1 MMKMETNK
9 VLSALCYFSIFFA
22 GFLFPLIVYFVSDN
36 PYVKKD
42 AKAAFLSHLLPV
54 VAVPLV
60 IAGLFLDMGVF
71 ASGAGLPIF
80 TVIMIGLAILLSV
93 VVVIWNVYKGIKVL
107 L

>member
-1 MMKMETNK
+1 METNK

-22 GFLFPLIVYFVSDN
+22 GFILPIIVYFLSDN
-36 PYVKKD
+36 PHVKKD

-54 VAVPLV
+54 ITIPL
-60 IAGLFLDMGVF
+60 ILAGIFLDIGIFAGGSGMPFFFIMMAGL
-71 ASGAGLPIF
+71 S
-80 TVIMIGLAILLSV
+80 ILISV

>member
-1 MMKMETNK
+1 MDTNK

-22 GFLFPLIVYFVSDN
+22 GFLFPLIVYFLTDN
-36 PYVKKD
+36 PYVKKG

-54 VAVPLV
+54 IAVPLV
-60 IAGLFLDMGVF
+60 IAGLVMDMGVF
-71 ASGAGLPIF
+71 ATGAGLPVF
-80 TVIMIGLAILLSV
+80 TIVMIGLAILFSV

>member
-1 MMKMETNK
+1 METNK

-22 GFLFPLIVYFVSDN
+22 GFLFPLIVYFVSDDQ
-36 PYVKKD
+36 YVKKD

-54 VAVPLV
+54 IVVPFI
-60 IAGLFLDMGVF
+60 IAGVFMDIGVF
-71 ASGAGLPIF
+71 ASGAGLPVF

-93 VVVIWNVYKGIKVL
+93 VVVMWNVYKGIKVL

>member
-1 MMKMETNK
+1 METNK

-36 PYVKKD
+36 PHVKKD
-42 AKAAFLSHLLPV
+42 AKSAFLSHLLPV
-54 VAVPLV
+54 IAVPLV
-60 IAGLFLDMGVF
+60 FAGLVMDMGVF
-71 ASGAGLPIF
+71 ASGAGLPVF
-80 TVIMIGLAILLSV
+80 TVIMIGLAIILSV

>member
-1 MMKMETNK
+1 METNK

-22 GFLFPLIVYFVSDN
+22 GFLFPLFVYFLTDN

-42 AKAAFLSHLLPV
+42 AKAALLSHLLPV
-54 VAVPLV
+54 IAVPLV
-60 IAGLFLDMGVF
+60 FAGLVMDMGGF
-71 ASGAGLPIF
+71 ASGAGLPVF